1 MVGYVLPHPK
11 SNYNNVL
18 YSLEI
23 SVCVE
28 PEVEKEPEQGYHDH
42 FVQAPEQSVPI
53 SQAGVKKL
61 THVPASHRSADLYEF
76 LPERCVILLRVVI
89 TIIDNLF
96 AQSQSC

>member
-1 MVGYVLPHPK
+1 MLPHPK

-53 SQAGVKKL
+53 SQAGVKKI

-76 LPERCVILLRVVI
+76 LPERYVIMLHVVI
-89 TIIDNLF
+89 TNTDNLL